1 MYKTVSSKRLV
12 LVPLLSVLSA
22 FSSGIVL
29 TSTLLAGAALAQEP
43 LPLRYKPIEIGAD
56 KSDVP
61 ANPEQPL
68 PVTPAQVDS
77 MVPGAVQ
84 NGRIQTGSQSTSGG
98 TQLSGQAAT
107 TIAGPIP
114 TNLTA
119 KAQIWPSSPLTRYRG
134 PRLVFVSVSLDN
146 QGKDP
151 IVIQGDQVKLTTASG
166 TQIAPVNQERIV
178 KMDNSIISPGGAAAV
193 AGVSLLS
200 FGLAGPIFYEMMTP
214 QENRKRSMGT
224 AIGRDAGRHEIEAG
238 RLNRRVV
245 LPNDQTSGWVAFL
258 ESDFKDA
265 KSLSLPLL
273 LPPFPTSGGSLT
285 IPIVSNNNSYSQKS
299 GVPVL
304 QNTGAPNIQTQNIK

>member
-1 MYKTVSSKRLV
+1 M
-12 LVPLLSVLSA
+12 
-22 FSSGIVL
+22 L

-84 NGRIQTGSQSTSGG
+84 NGRIQTGSPSTSGG

-214 QENRKRSMGT
+214 KKTVSAAWGQQLDATPGVTKSKQEDSIAESFCQTIKHP
-224 AIGRDAGRHEIEAG
+224 AG
-238 RLNRRVV
+238 
-245 LPNDQTSGWVAFL
+245 
-258 ESDFKDA
+258 
-265 KSLSLPLL
+265 
-273 LPPFPTSGGSLT
+273 
-285 IPIVSNNNSYSQKS
+285 
-299 GVPVL
+299 
-304 QNTGAPNIQTQNIK
+304 